1 MADYPHA
8 AGSLFR
14 RRPGAVEWT
23 PMEPIDDFM
32 SVFVGICIGLAALS
46 FLFS

>member
-1 MADYPHA
+1 MADYPLA

-14 RRPGAVEWT
+14 RRRMEWT